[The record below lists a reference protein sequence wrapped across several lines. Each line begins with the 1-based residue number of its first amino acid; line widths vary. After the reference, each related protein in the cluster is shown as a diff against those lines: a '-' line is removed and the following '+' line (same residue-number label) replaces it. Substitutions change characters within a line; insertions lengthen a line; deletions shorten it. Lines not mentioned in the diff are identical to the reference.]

1 MTEKWREVV
10 SCARGGMNT
19 HVEDEI
25 EGCNYIFGNMS
36 GDEGG
41 KWQSTKTKEAASMR
55 KEQEAGKEL
64 QLELERDSLH
74 WIK

>member
-1 MTEKWREVV
+1 MHEKWQEVV

-25 EGCNYIFGNMS
+25 EGCNYIFSNMS
-36 GDEGG
+36 GDQ
-41 KWQSTKTKEAASMR
+41 WAATYQTKEAASMR

-64 QLELERDSLH
+64 QLQLER
-74 WIK
+74 

>member
-1 MTEKWREVV
+1 
-10 SCARGGMNT
+10 MNT

-36 GDEGG
+36 GDV
-41 KWQSTKTKEAASMR
+41 QVATTKEAASMR
-55 KEQEAGKEL
+55 KEQEADKEL